1 MRAFCFVMVLAVG
14 GVCLLGGCD
23 GDDGGSGSLLA
34 QGTITIPASGSV
46 DIITVQVTEPGT
58 LQGRI
63 TWSGAPTE
71 LAATFKH
78 VASGQIHGLTQSPS
92 TLVSTAAVSSADV
105 AAGAD
110 WLFSAGN
117 TGGTAVSVQYEIRFQ
132 PN

>member
-1 MRAFCFVMVLAVG
+1 MRILSLVMVLAVAG
-14 GVCLLGGCD
+14 LCLVGGCD
-23 GDDGGSGSLLA
+23 GDGGSGTMLA
-34 QGTITIPASGSV
+34 QGTITVPASGSV
-46 DIITVQVTEPGT
+46 DIITVQVTAPGT

-63 TWSGAPTE
+63 SWSGAPAE

-78 VASGQIHGLTQSPS
+78 VASGGIHGLTQSPS

-110 WLFSAGN
+110 WLFTAGN

-132 PN
+132 PD